1 MNQNKIENP
10 KTPCKE
16 SLQMNDKDYLNSI
29 LELEKSMSNNTAV
42 VLDEAS
48 NGDLYE
54 DIFAMMED
62 LKDAARECYDLAFR
76 LGWYSLEEAEETKIQ
91 EKINCLE
98 SELQTLENES

>member
-1 MNQNKIENP
+1 
-10 KTPCKE
+10 
-16 SLQMNDKDYLNSI
+16 
-29 LELEKSMSNNTAV
+29 
-42 VLDEAS
+42 
-48 NGDLYE
+48 
-54 DIFAMMED
+54 MMED